1 MSNWSDKIIVVGVG
15 ISEDEVAEIKKVI
28 VEKTQKYKIVR
39 MWRDHNDTRVIKRGL
54 TLEQAQAHCKDPK
67 TSVAGVWFDGYEK
80 EN

>member
-15 ISEDEVAEIKKVI
+15 ISENEAAEIKRVV

-39 MWRDHNDTRVIKRGL
+39 MWRDHNNTRIIKRGL
-54 TLEQAQAHCKDPK
+54 TLDEAQAHCRDPK
-67 TSVAGVWFDGYEK
+67 TSKAGVWFDGYEK